1 MCIRDR
7 DRISE
12 FTKLVI
18 TGNAKN
24 PNIYAAM
31 LLGRAEERE
40 MNLSL
45 VAEIEKTG
53 KQVRY
58 SEIQPGLGQ
67 KTLEEL
73 VRIVQLWQQEIGA
86 LKREPVSI
94 DVYKRQRQGS
104 GEERVVL
111 LRNILIQVL
120 SEAASCCIKTEDD
133 AGHKP
138 KRVSQW
144 KHKPPARFSHR
155 SCDAV
160 CNSLTLPVNGTS
172 RDTSVPVGHAPVSYT
187 HLLTTSCS
195 YTKS

>member
-1 MCIRDR
+1 MVCDKRQLEQ

-12 FTKLVI
+12 FTKLSHHWQRE
-18 TGNAKN
+18 K

-58 SEIQPGLGQ
+58 IEIQPGLCQ

-86 LKREPVSI
+86 LKREPVSMAGFTMAI
-94 DVYKRQRQGS
+94 HCGGSDWTTALSGNPTLGVASDLIVEQGGYVIMDEWGGLPGS
-104 GEERVVL
+104 EHILANSAVSKQVGLEL
-111 LRNILIQVL
+111 LDKVQATRDRFY
-120 SEAASCCIKTEDD
+120 STPAS
-133 AGHKP
+133 
-138 KRVSQW
+138 R
-144 KHKPPARFSHR
+144 
-155 SCDAV
+155 
-160 CNSLTLPVNGTS
+160 
-172 RDTSVPVGHAPVSYT
+172 
-187 HLLTTSCS
+187 
-195 YTKS
+195 